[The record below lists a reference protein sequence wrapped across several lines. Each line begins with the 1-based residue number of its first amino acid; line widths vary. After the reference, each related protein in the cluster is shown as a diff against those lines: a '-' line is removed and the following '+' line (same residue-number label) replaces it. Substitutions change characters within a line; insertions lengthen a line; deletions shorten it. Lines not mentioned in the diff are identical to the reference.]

1 MPLLWLSLFF
11 LSGILLAAW
20 IHLPTSFWAGVAG
33 GGLLFW
39 KILHHLPMRRLRRL
53 ATVDGTLKLP
63 PILLLVALGAG
74 ALRYQL
80 SRPAFGPGD
89 LAFYHGG
96 GEVELTAIVS
106 QSPEPRDT
114 VTLLRLQ
121 AESIRRAGQA
131 PPQTVR
137 GALLAML
144 PPGQT
149 WHYGDRLIL
158 RGTLTPPPESETF
171 SFRDFLAR
179 QGIFSYMAYPRVW
192 LVENGA
198 GNPLMAAIDALRW
211 RAHRVVE
218 ALFPPPEAPLLDGI
232 LLGLDKGLPLAIE
245 EAFRRT
251 GTSHI
256 IAISGFNMAVLAGL
270 FAGLFGRVFSRWWAT
285 LIALAT
291 MALYTLLVGGGAAVV
306 RAAIMSGLSLIAVQI
321 GRRSSGLNSL
331 LLAAGVMC
339 FFNPDLPWDVS
350 FQLSFAATLGLVVYA
365 ARLEGAFRRRVER
378 WLPLAVAGPVT
389 ALIAENV
396 LFTLAAQAFTL
407 PIIFYHF
414 GRISLIAPLAN
425 FFVLPAQSSLMVFSG
440 LAVLAGL
447 VFLPLGHL
455 LAAPGWALA
464 SYTLHMVSWLGANPG
479 TELVTGPGRLGW
491 VLAMYTVLLLCL
503 KINLAW
509 LKSHLPHLAPATGL
523 VLMAGLAGLLW
534 RQVLASGDS
543 QLHVVAFQFEGKIPL
558 LIRTPAGRAV
568 LINGSERASQ
578 LSAALGRW
586 LPPLNRSM
594 DAFILNEPSSGT
606 LKALPETLGHF
617 PPQRAFLG
625 AALPENTAGRN
636 LREALISRQL
646 EMLPLQSGD
655 VLDLGQGVQLQAQAC
670 NTRGCALLLEWN
682 RFTLLFPGGKAPE
695 DLPDQKVGVVLLTP
709 SDLKT
714 ASLDAWLAHS
724 PAMTIDAAS
733 LPPDGWLHLQT
744 DGIRLWISRSP

>member
-11 LSGILLAAW
+11 LFGILLAA
-20 IHLPTSFWAGVAG
+20 HAPLPTGFWAGVAG
-33 GGLLFW
+33 FGLLCW
-39 KILHHLPMRRLRRL
+39 KIPLRRLRRL
-53 ATVDGTLKLP
+53 ASVDATLKLP

-74 ALRYQL
+74 GLRYQL
-80 SRPAFGPGD
+80 SRPTFGPGD
-89 LAFYHGG
+89 LAFYHGE
-96 GEVELTAIVS
+96 GEAELTATVS
-106 QSPEPRDT
+106 QSPQPRDT
-114 VTLLRLQ
+114 VTLLHLQ
-121 AESIRRAGQA
+121 AESIRQAGQTR
-131 PPQTVR
+131 PLKVR
-137 GALLAML
+137 GVLLAML
-144 PPGQT
+144 PPGQP

-158 RGTLTPPPESETF
+158 HGTLTLPPESETF
-171 SFRDFLAR
+171 SFRDTLAR
-179 QGIFSYMAYPRVW
+179 QGIFSYMAYPQVQWVGRD
-192 LVENGA
+192 A
-198 GNPLMAAIDALRW
+198 GNPLLAAIDALRW
-211 RAHRVVE
+211 RAHRVVVS
-218 ALFPPPEAPLLDGI
+218 LFPPPEAPLLDGI
-232 LLGLDKGLPLAIE
+232 LLGLDQSLPPAIE

-285 LIALAT
+285 LIALTA

-306 RAAIMSGLSLIAVQI
+306 RAAIMSGLSLVAVQI

-331 LLAAGVMC
+331 LFAAGVMC
-339 FFNPDLPWDVS
+339 FFNPNLPWDIS

-365 ARLEGAFRRRVER
+365 ARLEGFFRSKVER
-378 WLPLAVAGPVT
+378 RLPLTVARPVT

-425 FFVLPAQSSLMVFSG
+425 FFVLPAQSSLMIFSG
-440 LAVLAGL
+440 LAVLVGL
-447 VFLPLGHL
+447 VFLPLGRL

-479 TELVTGPGRLGW
+479 VELVTGPGRLGW
-491 VLAMYTVLLLCL
+491 VLAMYAVLLLCL
-503 KINLAW
+503 KISPAW

-534 RQVLASGDS
+534 RQVLASGDGA
-543 QLHVVAFQFEGKIPL
+543 LHVVAFQFEGKTPL

-586 LPPLNRSM
+586 LPPLNRSI
-594 DAFILNEPSSGT
+594 DAFILNEPSSST

-625 AALPENTAGRN
+625 ATLPENATGRT

-646 EMLPLQSGD
+646 EMHPLQSGD
-655 VLDLGQGVQLQAQAC
+655 TLDLGKGAQLQAQAC
-670 NTRGCALLLEWN
+670 NARGCALFLEWG
-682 RFTLLFPGGKAPE
+682 RFAMLFPGGKAPE
-695 DLPDQKVGVVLLTP
+695 ELPLQKAGVVLLSP
-709 SDLKT
+709 ADLQT

-724 PAMTIDAAS
+724 PATILNTAS
-733 LPPDGWLHLQT
+733 LPADGWLHLQT
-744 DGIRLWISRSP
+744 DGTHLWISRSP

>member
-1 MPLLWLSLFF
+1 VPLLWLSLFF

-20 IHLPTSFWAGVAG
+20 THFPVSFWAGVAG
-33 GGLLFW
+33 GSLFFWQLL
-39 KILHHLPMRRLRRL
+39 HRLPGRRLRWL
-53 ATVDGTLKLP
+53 SSVKGTLKLP
-63 PILLLVALGAG
+63 PFLLLVALGAG

-89 LAFYHGG
+89 LAYYHGG
-96 GEVELTAIVS
+96 GEVELTATVS

-114 VTLLRLQ
+114 VTLLRLE
-121 AESIRRAGQA
+121 AESLQQAGQT
-131 PPQTVR
+131 PPLKVR

-144 PPGQT
+144 PPDQG

-171 SFRDFLAR
+171 SFRNFLAR
-179 QGIFSYMAYPRVW
+179 QGIFSYMAYPQVQW
-192 LVENGA
+192 IESGA
-198 GNPLMAAIDALRW
+198 GNPLMTAIDALRQ

-232 LLGLDKGLPLAIE
+232 LLGLDKGLPPSIE

-285 LIALAT
+285 LIALTA
-291 MALYTLLVGGGAAVV
+291 MVLYTLLVGGGAAVV

-331 LLAAGVMC
+331 LFAAGVMC

-365 ARLEGAFRRRVER
+365 ARLEGFFRRRVER
-378 WLPLAVAGPVT
+378 WFPVAVAGPLT
-389 ALIAENV
+389 ALVAENV

-407 PIIFYHF
+407 PVLFYHF

-425 FFVLPAQSSLMVFSG
+425 FFILPAQSSLMIFSG
-440 LAVLAGL
+440 LAVLVGM
-447 VFLPLGHL
+447 VFLPLGRL

-464 SYTLHMVSWLGANPG
+464 SYTLHMVSWLGASPG
-479 TELVTGPGRLGW
+479 VELVAGPGRLSW
-491 VLAMYTVLLLCL
+491 VLAMFAILLLSL
-503 KINLAW
+503 KISPAW
-509 LKSHLPHLAPATGL
+509 LKSHLPRLAPATGL
-523 VLMAGLAGLLW
+523 VLAAGLAGLLW
-534 RQVLASGDS
+534 RQVLASGDGA
-543 QLHVVAFQFEGKIPL
+543 LHVIAFQFEGKTPL

-586 LPPLNRSM
+586 LPPLNRSL

-606 LKALPETLGHF
+606 LKALPETLKRF
-617 PPQRAFLG
+617 PPQRAFLA
-625 AALPENTAGRN
+625 AALPENATGRN
-636 LREALISRQL
+636 LRESLQI
-646 EMLPLQSGD
+646 ETIPLQNGD
-655 VLDLGQGVQLQAQAC
+655 TLDLGQGVRLQARAC
-670 NTRGCALLLEWN
+670 NPQGCALLLEWD
-682 RFTLLFPGGKAPE
+682 RFAMLFPGGKAPE
-695 DLPDQKVGVVLLTP
+695 ELPDPQTGMLLLTP
-709 SDLKT
+709 ADLKT
-714 ASLDAWLAHS
+714 TPLDTWKTHFQA
-724 PAMTIDAAS
+724 TILDAAS

-744 DGIRLWISRSP
+744 DGTRLWVSRSP

>member
-11 LSGILLAAW
+11 LSGILLAACV
-20 IHLPTSFWAGVAG
+20 HLPAGFWAGVTG
-33 GGLLFW
+33 FGLLSW
-39 KILHHLPMRRLRRL
+39 MILRRLPMRKLRRL
-53 ATVDGTLKLP
+53 ASVDGALKLP
-63 PILLLVALGAG
+63 PILLLAALGAG

-80 SRPAFGPGD
+80 SRPAFGPED

-96 GEVELTAIVS
+96 GEVELTATVS

-121 AESIRRAGQA
+121 AESIRQAGQTR
-131 PPQTVR
+131 PLKVR

-144 PPGQT
+144 PPGQA

-158 RGTLTPPPESETF
+158 RGTLTLPPESESF
-171 SFRDFLAR
+171 SYRDFLAR
-179 QGIFSYMAYPRVW
+179 QGIFSYMAYPRVQW
-192 LVENGA
+192 VESGA
-198 GNPLMAAIDALRW
+198 GNPLLAVIDALRQ

-232 LLGLDKGLPLAIE
+232 LLGLDKGLPPAIE
-245 EAFRRT
+245 DAFRRT

-285 LIALAT
+285 LIALAA
-291 MALYTLLVGGGAAVV
+291 MALYTLLVGGGTAVV
-306 RAAIMSGLSLIAVQI
+306 RAAIMSSLSLLAVQI

-365 ARLEGAFRRRVER
+365 ARLEGFFRRRVER

-389 ALIAENV
+389 ALIAENI

-425 FFVLPAQSSLMVFSG
+425 FFVLPAQSSLMIFSG

-447 VFLPLGHL
+447 VFIPLGRL

-479 TELVTGPGRLGW
+479 VELVAGPGRLGW
-491 VLAMYTVLLLCL
+491 TLAMYAVLFLCL
-503 KINLAW
+503 KIHPAW
-509 LKSHLPHLAPATGL
+509 LKSHLPRLAPATAL
-523 VLMAGLAGLLW
+523 VLAAGLAGLLW
-534 RQVLASGDS
+534 RQVLASGDGT
-543 QLHVVAFQFEGKIPL
+543 LHVVAFQFEGKIPI

-586 LPPLNRSM
+586 LPPLNRSI
-594 DAFILNEPSSGT
+594 DAFILNEPSSSA
-606 LKALPETLGHF
+606 LKALPETLRRF

-625 AALPENTAGRN
+625 AALPENTAGRT
-636 LREALISRQL
+636 LREALIGRQL

-655 VLDLGQGVQLQAQAC
+655 TLDLGQGVRLQAQAC
-670 NTRGCALLLEWN
+670 NAQGCALFLEWD
-682 RFTLLFPGGKAPE
+682 RFALLFPGGKAPE
-695 DLPDQKVGVVLLTP
+695 ELPDQRVRVVLLTP
-709 SDLKT
+709 ADLKT
-714 ASLDAWLAHS
+714 APLDAWLAHS
-724 PAMTIDAAS
+724 QAIPMDAAS

-744 DGIRLWISRSP
+744 DGTRLWVGQSP

>member
-1 MPLLWLSLFF
+1 VPLLWLSLFF
-11 LSGILLAAW
+11 LSGILLAACV
-20 IHLPTSFWAGVAG
+20 HLPAGFWAGVTG
-33 GGLLFW
+33 FGLLSW
-39 KILHHLPMRRLRRL
+39 MILRHLPMRKLRRL
-53 ATVDGTLKLP
+53 ASVDGALKLP
-63 PILLLVALGAG
+63 PILLLAALGAG

-96 GEVELTAIVS
+96 GEVELTATVS

-114 VTLLRLQ
+114 ITLLRLQ
-121 AESIRRAGQA
+121 AESIRQAGQTR
-131 PPQTVR
+131 PLKVR
-137 GALLAML
+137 GALLTML
-144 PPGQT
+144 PPGQA

-158 RGTLTPPPESETF
+158 RGTLTLPPESESF
-171 SFRDFLAR
+171 SYRDFLAR
-179 QGIFSYMAYPRVW
+179 QGIFSYMAYPRVQW
-192 LVENGA
+192 VESGA
-198 GNPLMAAIDALRW
+198 GNPLLAVIDALRQ

-232 LLGLDKGLPLAIE
+232 LLGLDKGLPPAIE
-245 EAFRRT
+245 DAFRRT

-285 LIALAT
+285 LIALAA

-306 RAAIMSGLSLIAVQI
+306 RAAIMSSLSLLAVQI

-365 ARLEGAFRRRVER
+365 ARLEGFFRRRVER

-389 ALIAENV
+389 ALIAENI

-425 FFVLPAQSSLMVFSG
+425 FFVLPAQSSLMIFSS

-447 VFLPLGHL
+447 VFIPLGRL

-479 TELVTGPGRLGW
+479 VELVAGPGRLGW
-491 VLAMYTVLLLCL
+491 TLAMYAVLLLCL
-503 KINLAW
+503 KIHPAW
-509 LKSHLPHLAPATGL
+509 LKSHLPRLAPATAL
-523 VLMAGLAGLLW
+523 VLAAGLAGLLW
-534 RQVLASGDS
+534 RQVLASGDGT
-543 QLHVVAFQFEGKIPL
+543 LHVVAFQFEGKIPI

-586 LPPLNRSM
+586 LPPLNRSI
-594 DAFILNEPSSGT
+594 DAFILNEPSSSA
-606 LKALPETLGHF
+606 LKALPETLRHF
-617 PPQRAFLG
+617 PPQRVFLG
-625 AALPENTAGRN
+625 AALPENTAGRT
-636 LREALISRQL
+636 LREALIGRQL

-655 VLDLGQGVQLQAQAC
+655 TLDLGQGVRLQAQAC
-670 NTRGCALLLEWN
+670 NAQGCALFLEWD
-682 RFTLLFPGGKAPE
+682 RFALLFPGGKAPE
-695 DLPDQKVGVVLLTP
+695 ELPDQRVRVVLLTP
-709 SDLKT
+709 ADLKT
-714 ASLDAWLAHS
+714 APLDAWLAHS
-724 PAMTIDAAS
+724 QAIPMDAAS

-744 DGIRLWISRSP
+744 DGTRLWVGQSP